1 MKPGGRCVYA
11 GFADCG
17 GLGGEIDRKTRDC
30 KAIADVYRLGLRDGE
45 AWKKCE

>member
-17 GLGGEIDRKTRDC
+17 GVDISLFNIEWVRLEAQRWMTRMG
-30 KAIADVYRLGLRDGE
+30 VLTGF
-45 AWKKCE
+45 